1 MYSTT
6 RRLLLLPALAA
17 TAALALAACS
27 GGNGSSSAV
36 AESKMVPR
44 SVKTSTSNASD
55 YATVV
60 QQLYVA
66 YFGRPADPTGLTN
79 FEAAL
84 QKTGVAPDI
93 ASVSSAYATNTAV
106 KALVDSFETS
116 AESQALYGNA
126 STTDF
131 VVAIYAN
138 VLGRALDTSG
148 EQFWVNA
155 IDKKTLSQGNAAL
168 SIMSGALT
176 NTTAQ
181 GKLDALLVDNRIS
194 VATSFTFQVTNQ
206 NAVSSYAGT
215 AAATAAR
222 TLLSSVTA
230 SSILSTVQN
239 SVVATVTALYT
250 PIDTTKLPVGDTKTT
265 TTTPAVGYLYEC
277 AVQSGGGGASSEG
290 PWFNSGGA
298 TWNSSAKISV
308 KGSVSWV
315 SSFVA
320 SLANSILSVSSNDL
334 PNHSTGT
341 FPIASSDPAYAY
353 DRNPNHIS
361 AQTVNWGLPGNPT
374 VNSTPTCVSGVVGIL
389 LTGSKLFNAVDGEN
403 RDAVAWEI
411 QDSCQG
417 HPDSSGTYHYHSVS
431 TCVPQK
437 DTAGQ
442 HSPLVGYAADGF
454 GIYGNLGE
462 NGTALTNAD
471 LDECHGHT
479 HQLTVNGV
487 TVSQYHYHATKEFPY
502 TVGCFRGTPAQIR

>member
-1 MYSTT
+1 MNLVRSLSFLFVT
-6 RRLLLLPALAA
+6 PAILA
-17 TAALALAACS
+17 TLSACS
-27 GGNGSSSAV
+27 GGNSSNSAA
-36 AESKMVPR
+36 AESRILPR
-44 SVKTSTSNASD
+44 SAKTTASANASD
-55 YATVV
+55 YSTVV

-66 YFGRPADPTGLTN
+66 YFGRPADPNGLTN

-93 ASVSSAYATNTAV
+93 TDVSAAYETNASV
-106 KALVDSFETS
+106 KALIDSFETS

-138 VLGRALDTSG
+138 VLGRAPDSSG

-155 IDKKTLSQGNAAL
+155 LQNKQLSQGDAAL

-176 NTTAQ
+176 NNTTQ
-181 GKLDALLVDNRIS
+181 GKQDALLVENRLA
-194 VATSFTFQVTNQ
+194 VAAAFTTQVASQ

-222 TLLSSVTA
+222 TLLSAVMASTDVSAEQTSVA
-230 SSILSTVQN
+230 
-239 SVVATVTALYT
+239 ATVTALTT
-250 PIDTTKLPVGDTKTT
+250 PIDTAKLPVGDTRTT
-265 TTTPAVGYLYEC
+265 TTAPAVGYLYEC
-277 AVQSGGGGASSEG
+277 AVQSGGGGASTQG
-290 PWFNSGGA
+290 PWFNSGGT
-298 TWNSSAKISV
+298 TWNASTKISV

-320 SLANSILSVSSNDL
+320 SVTNGILGITSNDL
-334 PNHSTGT
+334 PNHTTGT
-341 FPIASSDPAYAY
+341 FPISSSDPAYAY
-353 DRNPNHIS
+353 DRNPNHIA

-374 VNSTPTCVSGVVGIL
+374 VNSTPTCVSGVIGIL
-389 LTGSKLFNAVDGEN
+389 LTGAKLFNAVDGEN
-403 RDAVAWEI
+403 RDANAWEI

-462 NGTALTNAD
+462 DGVALTNAD

-479 HQLTVNGV
+479 HQITVNGV